1 MCVASPASHSTV
13 REGLN
18 LPVWSW
24 RDYGMLLYSARAL
37 PEGLHTEAC
46 PCERGRVQVCSVNRV
61 LQHCARGIEPASG
74 VGGTTAAMFSARALR
89 EGMCASA
96 IEGIYMCVASPA
108 FHSTG
113 WQSITVEGCGL
124 CVCCC
129 DYTLCDIEGQPRSTG
144 GTLPVLSNGAKV
156 PSGSR

>member
-37 PEGLHTEAC
+37 PEGLHTQVC
-46 PCERGRVQVCSVNRV
+46 PCERGRAQVCSVTRV

-74 VGGTTAAMFSARALR
+74 VGETTVLMYSARALREGLHTQLYPCESWKVQVCSVTRVLQHCARGIEPASMELAGPQHVMFSARALR
-89 EGMCASA
+89 KGWHTQSVPLRELK
-96 IEGIYMCVASPA
+96 YTCV
-108 FHSTG
+108 
-113 WQSITVEGCGL
+113 
-124 CVCCC
+124 
-129 DYTLCDIEGQPRSTG
+129 
-144 GTLPVLSNGAKV
+144 
-156 PSGSR
+156 